1 VASQSVIRKD
11 DRTGM
16 LAAARFRELVFRA
29 VMYVIIVSLGAV
41 FIMPLAWLISTS
53 LKVSGQ
59 EFTYPPQWIPRPFAW
74 DNYVKVFQIPGLP
87 FGRFMLNTIFIVVV
101 NMIGGITSATLVAYS
116 FARLRY
122 PGRDFFFGLC
132 ISTMM
137 LPGIVTLIPTYILWS
152 RLKFVDSFVP
162 LTVPSFFGG
171 GAFFI
176 FLTRQFFMGL
186 PYELEE
192 AARIDGASS
201 FRIWWQVMLP
211 LSGPVLAAMAI
222 FSFQSHWNA
231 FLGPLIY
238 LNTNTKF
245 TMAIGLRA
253 MQGMYG
259 GEWNQIMA
267 ASTIMVVPVV
277 ILFFSAQRYFMRG
290 IALTGLA
297 GR

>member
-1 VASQSVIRKD
+1 MALKS
-11 DRTGM
+11 
-16 LAAARFRELVFRA
+16 AARGARRPAIVQGARLRSAITKA
-29 VMYVIIVSLGAV
+29 VMYVVIIAIGLV
-41 FIMPLAWLISTS
+41 FLMPLAWLVSTS

-59 EFTYPPQWIPRPFAW
+59 EFTYPPQWIPRPVAW

-87 FGRFMLNTIFIVVV
+87 FGRFMLNTIFIVIV

-122 PGRDFFFGLC
+122 PGRNFFFSLC

-137 LPGIVTLIPTYILWS
+137 LPGIVTLIPTYIMWS
-152 RLKFVDSFVP
+152 RLKLVDSYVP
-162 LTVPSFFGG
+162 LTAPSFFGG

-176 FLTRQFFMGL
+176 FLTRQFFLGL

-201 FRIWWQVMLP
+201 IHIWWRIMLP

-222 FSFQSHWNA
+222 FSFQGHWNE
-231 FLGPLIY
+231 FLQPLIY

-277 ILFFSAQRYFMRG
+277 TLFFVAQRYFMRG

>member
-1 VASQSVIRKD
+1 MATATDATIRREPGLLE
-11 DRTGM
+11 RTS
-16 LAAARFRELVFRA
+16 FRDLVFRA
-29 VMYVIIVSLGAV
+29 VMYVVIAGLCVV
-41 FIMPLAWLISTS
+41 FMMPLAWLVSTS

-59 EFTYPPQWIPRPFAW
+59 EFTFPPQWIPKPVAW
-74 DNYVKVFQIPGLP
+74 GNYVKIFQIPALP
-87 FGRFMLNTIFIVVV
+87 FGRFMINTIFIVIV
-101 NMIGGITSATLVAYS
+101 NMIGGLTTATLVAYS

-137 LPGIVTLIPTYILWS
+137 LPGIVTLIPTYLLWS
-152 RLKFVDSFVP
+152 QLKLVDTFFP
-162 LTVPSFFGG
+162 LTVPAFFGG

-192 AARIDGASS
+192 AARLDGASS
-201 FRIWWQVMLP
+201 FRIWWNVMLP
-211 LSGPVLAAMAI
+211 LSGPVIAAMAI
-222 FSFQSHWNA
+222 FSFQSHWNE
-231 FLGPLIY
+231 FLAPLIY
-238 LNTNTKF
+238 LNTREKF

-267 ASTIMVVPVV
+267 AATVMVIPVI